1 MKILV
6 TGSEGFIGKHLCN
19 YLTDKGHQVVPVDK
33 KNGIDLSN
41 KDTVLA
47 LPDVDIVFHAAAFN
61 GTKHFYQTPYSVI
74 RDNILPTQ
82 FLLDRYAGK
91 CDNFIFTG
99 TCESYA
105 GAIDTFDYTV
115 PTNEEVPLVVSDI
128 YNPRWS
134 YGGSKIT
141 GELMCVGANVEL
153 NQGYTII
160 RYHNIYGP
168 GQVDHFI
175 PEFANRTETGNTE
188 LYGHNNT
195 RSFMYITDAIEITE
209 KLLYTP
215 LNQAI
220 NVGSED
226 EVSIEQVAQM
236 ILDYKNISTDL
247 ILRSAPHG
255 SVTRRC
261 PDITLLKSLFNFTPK
276 VNLHDGLRMTLDSL

>member
-6 TGSEGFIGKHLCN
+6 TGSEGFLGKHLCK
-19 YLTDKGHQVVPVDK
+19 YLTNKGHQVVAADK
-33 KNGIDLSN
+33 KNGIDLGN
-41 KDTVLA
+41 KDTVMA

-105 GAIDTFDYTV
+105 GAIDTFDFKV
-115 PTNEEVPLVVSDI
+115 PTNEKVPLVVSDI

-134 YGGSKIT
+134 YGGSKIV
-141 GELMCVGANVEL
+141 GELMCVAALVEL

-160 RYHNIYGP
+160 RYHNVYGP

-175 PEFANRTETGNTE
+175 PEFATRAETGNTE
-188 LYGHNNT
+188 LYGYSNT
-195 RSFMYITDAIEITE
+195 RSFMYVTDAIEITE

-220 NVGSED
+220 NVGTED
-226 EVSIEQVAQM
+226 EVSIKQVAQM

-247 ILRSAPHG
+247 ILKPSPPG

-261 PDITLLKSLFNFTPK
+261 PDITLLKSLFNFEPK
-276 VNLHDGLRMTLDSL
+276 VSLVDGLKLTLDSL